1 MVTAAP
7 APDRRESFTAAMAF
21 ERALDIDVRQVTP
34 EATRAM
40 LQAQDRLPSA
50 LGLHPNAAR
59 RWLEGPAGGGLARD
73 AVARLPQHG
82 HRWPR
87 ALDAAIAAAA
97 ARQAEGAA

>member
-1 MVTAAP
+1 MVTP
-7 APDRRESFTAAMAF
+7 TPDRRESFTAAMAF
-21 ERALDIDVRQVTP
+21 ERALDLDVRQVTP

-40 LQAQDRLPSA
+40 RQAQDRLSSA

-59 RWLEGPAGGGLARD
+59 RWLEGPDGGRLARD
-73 AVARLPQHG
+73 AVAALPQHR

-97 ARQAEGAA
+97 ARATEGAA